1 VYGGVS
7 VGLDWVFFFLGALCC
22 KQAEKK
28 KQCLDFPDAALL
40 NSLVVARDNDFLTF

>member
-40 NSLVVARDNDFLTF
+40 IPWSWRVTTIF